1 MTVRRRDFI
10 TLLGGAAAWTLAA
23 RAQQPARVWRLGILS
38 GFDGNNP
45 LFRSYVAETLKALS
59 QLGWESGRNL
69 KVVERWTGGDIHQA
83 AVMAKELVALQPDV
97 IFANG
102 PNMAA
107 ALQMETRLIPI
118 VFLDRDPVGSGLVA
132 SLARPGGNLTGIS
145 NSEETVAGK
154 MLSLLK
160 SAAPGIRRATI
171 MFNPESAGR
180 SSVYHLEAFQAAA
193 RSLALEP
200 MTAHV
205 GSDVDIEQAITSLG
219 RDRGGLVAAP
229 NGFNNIHRGT
239 IIASSLH
246 NRVPVIFDGT
256 EFAKQGGLLQYGP
269 DFSVLERR
277 LAFYVDRILRG
288 DKPSDLPVELPIK
301 YILIVNLKTA
311 KAIGLDVSGD
321 VLSIADEVIEQ

>member
-1 MTVRRRDFI
+1 MRRRDFVKA
-10 TLLGGAAAWTLAA
+10 LGGAAAAWPLAA
-23 RAQQPARVWRLGILS
+23 RAQQLARVRRLGILN

-45 LFRSYVAETLKALS
+45 LFHSYVAETLQGLS

-69 KVVERWTGGDIHQA
+69 EVIERWTGGDIHQA

-97 IFANG
+97 IFATG
-102 PNMAA
+102 PNMAV
-107 ALQMETRLIPI
+107 ALQMETRVVPI
-118 VFLDRDPVGSGLVA
+118 VFLDRDPVGSGLVT

-160 SAAPGIRRATI
+160 SAAPDIRRASI
-171 MFNPESAGR
+171 MFNPDSAGR
-180 SSVYHLEAFQAAA
+180 SSVYHVEAFQSAA

-200 MTAHV
+200 MTVHV

-219 RDRGGLVAAP
+219 RDGGGLVAAP
-229 NGFNNIHRGT
+229 NGFNNDHRGV
-239 IIASSLH
+239 IIASSLR

-269 DFSVLERR
+269 DFRVLQRR
-277 LAFYVDRILRG
+277 MAVYVDRILRG
-288 DKPSDLPVELPIK
+288 TKPSDLPVELPTK

-311 KAIGLDVSGD
+311 KSIGTDVPPT
-321 VLSIADEVIEQ
+321 LLALADEVIE

>member
-1 MTVRRRDFI
+1 MRRREFI
-10 TLLGGAAAWTLAA
+10 TLLGGAAAVWPLAA
-23 RAQQPARVWRLGILS
+23 RAQQPARVRRLGMLN
-38 GFDGNNP
+38 GYDGNNP
-45 LFRSYVAETLKALS
+45 LFQSYVAETLQALS

-69 KVVERWTGGDIHQA
+69 EVIERWTGGDIDQA

-97 IFANG
+97 IYAYGNV
-102 PNMAA
+102 AV
-107 ALQMETRLIPI
+107 ALQMVTRVIPV
-118 VFLDRDPVGSGLVA
+118 VFMDRDPVGSGLVA

-145 NSEETVAGK
+145 NSEEAVAGK

-160 SAAPGIRRATI
+160 SAAPDIRRATI

-205 GSDVDIEQAITSLG
+205 GNDVDIEQAITSLG

-229 NGFNNIHRGT
+229 NAFNNVHRGT
-239 IIASSLH
+239 IIASSLR

-269 DFSVLERR
+269 DFRVLQRR
-277 LAFYVDRILRG
+277 MAFYVDRILRG
-288 DKPSDLPVELPIK
+288 TKPSDLPVELPTK

-311 KAIGLDVSGD
+311 KSIGLDVSAD
-321 VLSIADEVIEQ
+321 VLAIADEVIE